1 MEVNVNKKQD
11 RLIVDVSIGNDPIKK
26 ITATTAKI
34 KLWLSEN
41 NYTYGECIEESRL
54 CNRNNIFSGQWVF
67 LLSNNKKTVD
77 KLPQPVVSSSSA
89 QGTKKSPKLKDE

>member
-11 RLIVDVSIGNDPIKK
+11 RLVVDVTIDNDPVRK
-26 ITATTAKI
+26 ISATTAKI

-41 NYTYGECIEESRL
+41 DYTYGECIQESRL
-54 CNRNNIFSGQWVF
+54 CNRNNTFSGQWVF

-77 KLPQPVVSSSSA
+77 KTPQPVVSSNSDKK
-89 QGTKKSPKLKDE
+89 TKKNS

>member
-11 RLIVDVSIGNDPIKK
+11 RLIVDVSISNDPVKK
-26 ITATTAKI
+26 VTATTAKI

-41 NYTYGECIEESRL
+41 NYTHGECIQESRL

-67 LLSNNKKTVD
+67 LSSNNKKTVD
-77 KLPQPVVSSSSA
+77 KTPQPVISSSSDKK
-89 QGTKKSPKLKDE
+89 TKKNS

>member
-11 RLIVDVSIGNDPIKK
+11 RLVVDVTINNDPVRK
-26 ITATTAKI
+26 ISATTAKI

-41 NYTYGECIEESRL
+41 NYTYGECIQESRL
-54 CNRNNIFSGQWVF
+54 CNRNNTFSGQWVF

-77 KLPQPVVSSSSA
+77 NAPSPVVSSSSA
-89 QGTKKSPKLKDE
+89 KRAKKSS